1 MLSFFMVIFGFL
13 NKEREDEET
22 KIHNRGFI
30 RLISVVVAVIS
41 AIVFILTEDMSLP
54 IKLVDKWT
62 LIMIFILIIQI
73 VVAFLCKH
81 RKEKEEDF

>member
-1 MLSFFMVIFGFL
+1 MLSFFLVILEFL
-13 NKEREDEET
+13 NKEEEDEET
-22 KIHNRGFI
+22 KVHNRGFI
-30 RLISVVVAVIS
+30 RLISVIVAVIS
-41 AIVFILTEDMSLP
+41 IIVFILTEDMLLP
-54 IKLVDKWT
+54 MKLVDKWT